1 MCIYLCDGIS
11 VFVIESAPCN
21 ISSAFCTQTRLR
33 LYKNRRIV
41 KEKEKKKKIE
51 SIEKNLVGYIRTRF
65 TLGVFKQTNK
75 RVK

>member
-1 MCIYLCDGIS
+1 
-11 VFVIESAPCN
+11 VIESAPGN

-33 LYKNRRIV
+33 YTKTVASLNK
-41 KEKEKKKKIE
+41 KKKKKKIE